1 MSVGAGIIYRIVS
14 SDPQVVSH
22 AYGVGFIF
30 SVVNWI
36 LYVFMIPA
44 TYMLV
49 SSDGIIQ
56 TLPRLRPKHEVK
68 EEAAPPAKYY

>member
-49 SSDGIIQ
+49 SSDGILQ
-56 TLPRLRPKHEVK
+56 TLPRLKQK
-68 EEAAPPAKYY
+68 SASTDNAAPTKYY